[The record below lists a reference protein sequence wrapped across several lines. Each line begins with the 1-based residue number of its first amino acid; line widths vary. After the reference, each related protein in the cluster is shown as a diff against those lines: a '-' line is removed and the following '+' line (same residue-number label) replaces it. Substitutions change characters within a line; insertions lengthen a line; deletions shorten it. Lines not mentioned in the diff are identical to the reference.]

1 MSDTWTRGH
10 TPDTGRICVRYA
22 TWRIVDH
29 IVGQPLRIRLGHGLT
44 RLGHGSIVLIND
56 FNSQQRKKEERE
68 RRWKAMEF
76 RCFQDSGRREKGEE
90 RKMRIGMG
98 VGVTRR
104 GWVLGEEGES
114 RGGGRE

>member
-10 TPDTGRICVRYA
+10 TMDTGRIRVRYA

-29 IVGQPLRIRLGHGLT
+29 IVGQRLRIRLRHGLNF
-44 RLGHGSIVLIND
+44 LIND

-76 RCFQDSGRREKGEE
+76 RCFQASSRREKGEE
-90 RKMRIGMG
+90 RKIRIGMG
-98 VGVTRR
+98 VGVKRR

-114 RGGGRE
+114 RGVGRG